1 MLSTVIL
8 LTGERLFTYNTSIK
22 EELKNML
29 DNYKNKIT
37 KFYTDNKIMPSYSEM
52 AKMFGF
58 KSKNAVFKLVA
69 KLVEEGFVEKDSSG
83 RLVPNRL
90 FGGVRVLGA
99 VEAGFPTPAEEDLAE
114 TMSLDNYL
122 IENKEAT
129 FMLRVSGESMLDAG
143 IQPGDMVIVERTAD
157 AKDGDIVVAF
167 IDGGYTVKFLRK
179 RSGKVWLEAAN
190 ERFTDIVPA
199 EGEELKIMA
208 VVKAVIRKY

>member
-1 MLSTVIL
+1 MP
-8 LTGERLFTYNTSIK
+8 TYR
-22 EELKNML
+22 E
-29 DNYKNKIT
+29 
-37 KFYTDNKIMPSYSEM
+37 IMTIC
-52 AKMFGF
+52 GF
-58 KSKNAVFKLVA
+58 KSINSVTKLVH
-69 KLVEEGFVEKDSSG
+69 KLIDEEFLSKDSSG

-90 FGGVRVLGA
+90 YGGVKILGA

-122 IENKEAT
+122 IRNREAT

-143 IQPGDMVIVERTAD
+143 IQPGDMVIVERRTD

-179 RSGKVWLEAAN
+179 RDGRVWLEAAN
-190 ERFTDIVPA
+190 EQFHDIVP
-199 EGEELKIMA
+199 EENQELQIMA